1 MAGVRMVSLLGL
13 WIGRIGSGQQC
24 MAGLGNGTQ
33 YLLLG
38 NLTHITQPKE
48 MCVAT
53 LAASNNVLEPYA
65 LTPEYH
71 HLAIILRPCLAIPA
85 LLPAEPADKQ
95 VGRDSATY
103 GAKGLFCSVEPTE
116 GRGESG

>member
-1 MAGVRMVSLLGL
+1 MMAGVRMVRLLGL

-33 YLLLG
+33 HWTYILLG
-38 NLTHITQPKE
+38 NLTHITKPKE
-48 MCVAT
+48 MYVTT
-53 LAASNNVLEPYA
+53 LAASNNVLKPYA
-65 LTPEYH
+65 LTPEHH
-71 HLAIILRPCLAIPA
+71 HLAIILRPCFAIPA

-95 VGRDSATY
+95 VGRN